1 MAARTEEVVL
11 GNETVIAVDKVSS
24 SESNT
29 FTVIACATS
38 LDWNSSIDTNDIVCY
53 GGEKTLPS
61 GRKPKAQ
68 ATLNGIVK
76 EYASASQAT
85 NVSIRDLYGWHKSK
99 KRLKF
104 AIQRPFEGD
113 SVKTAW
119 GYITQVGEQGSA
131 EGAPMT
137 WSATITFEDVF
148 DDTSVSS

>member
-11 GNETVIAVDKVSS
+11 GNETVIAVDKVSTE
-24 SESNT
+24 ESTT

-38 LDWNSSIDTNDIVCY
+38 LEWNSSVDTNDVVCY
-53 GGEKTLPS
+53 GGEKVLPS

-68 ATLNGIVK
+68 ATLSGIVK
-76 EYASASQAT
+76 EYASADIAS
-85 NVSIRDLYGWHKSK
+85 NVSIRDLYGWHKDK

-104 AIQRPFEGD
+104 AIQRPFDGD
-113 SVKTAW
+113 AIKTAW

-131 EGAPMT
+131 EGTPMT

-148 DDTSVSS
+148 TVTSVSS